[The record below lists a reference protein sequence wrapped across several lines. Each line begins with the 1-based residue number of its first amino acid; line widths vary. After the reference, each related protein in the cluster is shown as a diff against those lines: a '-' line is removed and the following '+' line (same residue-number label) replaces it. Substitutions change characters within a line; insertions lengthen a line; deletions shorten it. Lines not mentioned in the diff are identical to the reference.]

1 MSLFG
6 TLNTA
11 VSGLSAQ
18 ASFLGTVGD
27 NIANASTI
35 GYKEAGTQFETLLG
49 NQATSSYT
57 SGGVQTRVRY
67 GIANQG
73 NITSTSSVT
82 DLAIKGSGFFVV
94 QSASGTPALTRAGS
108 FLPDSNGNLVNTAGY
123 TLLGYNLTNG
133 STPSANGT
141 GGLSPVNVSG
151 QSLSAS
157 PSTAGTLPVN
167 LPSNASAVTAATLPS
182 ANVATS
188 TYTAKTSLVAYDNL
202 GNPVTLDIYFSKTS
216 AASGTPPTSGWQV
229 DVFNHA
235 DAAASG
241 SFPYS
246 AGGLLKTQ
254 ALTYDDTTGALAS
267 TSPATSVS
275 VAIPNGNTISLDLS
289 KSTQLA
295 SAFSPGTP
303 TIDGSAPSSLYNVAI
318 STSGI
323 VTATYAN
330 GIQKSIYQIPLASVP
345 SPDALTPIS
354 GNVYQPNLASGQMT
368 ISTPNTGSL
377 GEIDS
382 SSLESSTVDIATE
395 LTNMIAAQR
404 SYEADSK
411 VIQASSDLLTNI
423 TNLHT

>member
-18 ASFLGTVGD
+18 ASYLGTVGD
-27 NIANASTI
+27 NIANASTV
-35 GYKEAGTQFETLLG
+35 GYKEAGTEFETLLG
-49 NQATSSYT
+49 NQAASSYT

-67 GIANQG
+67 GITDQG

-82 DLAIKGSGFFVV
+82 DLAIKGGGFFVV
-94 QSASGTPALTRAGS
+94 QSAAGTPALTRAGS
-108 FLPDSNGNLVNTAGY
+108 FVPDSNGNLVNTAGY
-123 TLLGYNLTNG
+123 TLLGYNLTDG
-133 STPSANGT
+133 ATPSANGT

-151 QSLSAS
+151 ETLSAS
-157 PSTAGTLPVN
+157 PSTTGSLPMN
-167 LPSNASAVTAATLPS
+167 LPSNTAVVTTLPS
-182 ANVATS
+182 ANTAAS
-188 TYTAKTSLVAYDNL
+188 TYSGKTSLVAYDNL
-202 GNPVTLDIYFSKTS
+202 GNPVTLDIYVSKT
-216 AASGTPPTSGWQV
+216 AATAAGTPPTDAWQV

-235 DAAASG
+235 DASAG
-241 SFPYS
+241 GGFPYS
-246 AGGLLKTQ
+246 SGP
-254 ALTYDDTTGALAS
+254 LTTEPLTFDDTTGSLMPAS
-267 TSPATSVS
+267 AQSMTVT
-275 VAIPNGNTISLDLS
+275 IPNGQPIAIDLS

-303 TIDGSAPSSLYNVAI
+303 TIDGSAPSSLYNVSI
-318 STSGI
+318 GTDGT
-323 VTATYAN
+323 VTALYAN
-330 GIQKSIYQIPLASVP
+330 GIQKSIFQIPLANVP
-345 SPDALTPIS
+345 SPNALTPIS
-354 GNVYQPNLASGQMT
+354 GNVYQPNLGSGQMT
-368 ISTPNTGSL
+368 ISTANTGDL

-411 VIQASSDLLTNI
+411 VIQASSDLLTTI